1 MEGYSEAGIYIIG
14 TTIVK
19 KQIVLQTSF
28 ESVSFC
34 WFFIKLDKKEDKIYY
49 KDEDGNEYWHGK
61 LILRNE
67 ASIEEQE
74 DMRKLLSDICEE
86 E

>member
-1 MEGYSEAGIYIIG
+1 MN
-14 TTIVK
+14 
-19 KQIVLQTSF
+19 Q
-28 ESVSFC
+28 
-34 WFFIKLDKKEDKIYY
+34 KKEDKIYY

-61 LILRNE
+61 LIPRNE